1 VSEHHDHYEDE
12 AGLPEPLPENET
24 VLWQG
29 APDWRSFAV
38 SAFHVRKLTIY
49 FAVLLVI
56 RVIIVAESSGSLEA
70 VALSAT
76 WFVLLS
82 CVALGILL
90 LMAWLTERTTVYTL
104 TNKRLLMRIGVAL
117 PMTINLPFSKINRVD
132 LRLHRANGDESDEQA
147 IGDIPVTL
155 DESQK
160 LSYVIMWP
168 HAKPWSFSQTQAMLR
183 AIPNA
188 ARVAELLAD
197 AIVEANQPG
206 TRSTPLTENTSVEQ
220 AAVQRQSQQQ
230 DWHTNSWSGASS

>member
-1 VSEHHDHYEDE
+1 
-12 AGLPEPLPENET
+12 L
-24 VLWQG
+24 
-29 APDWRSFAV
+29 
-38 SAFHVRKLTIY
+38 
-49 FAVLLVI
+49 I
-56 RVIIVAESSGSLEA
+56 RVVIVGQSSGSLMA
-70 VALSAT
+70 VVMSAT

-82 CVALGILL
+82 SLALGILL

-132 LRLHRANGDESDEQA
+132 LRLHKANGDESDQQV

-168 HAKPWSFSQTQAMLR
+168 HAKPWSFGQTQAMLR

-188 ARVAELLAD
+188 AHVAELLAD

-206 TRSTPLTENTSVEQ
+206 TKSTPMAESSSVEQ
-220 AAVQRQSQQQ
+220 VSVQRQSQQQ
-230 DWHTNSWSGASS
+230 DWQTNNWSEASS